1 MTFETRAFVP
11 VYRTA
16 EIRDIETRALA
27 GLQPPG
33 LMERAGLAAAQIARD
48 VTASGG
54 RVLIFAGPG
63 NNGGDA
69 FVVARQLKSWWF
81 KVSVVFTGDAEKLSA
96 DAKAA
101 YTAWRESGGGTVDD
115 IPADQR
121 WDLVID
127 GLFGI
132 GLQRALTG
140 NYADLVAAINALG
153 APVLAIDAPSGLETD
168 TGRVMGCAVRATHTA
183 TFIGL
188 KSGLLTLDG
197 PDHCGQIH
205 LCTLG
210 LDAAALHIAQGA
222 VIGSEVITSVLPR
235 RRANSH
241 KGDYGS
247 LGILGGAPGMIGA
260 ALLAGRAALNLGAG
274 RVYLGFLCAHSPG
287 VDPLQPELMLRT
299 VDEVLKLDHLNCL
312 AAGPG
317 LGQSPDAHHV
327 LAAALRTSL
336 PLVLDADALNLIAFD
351 AKLQQLVSQRTA
363 ATILTPHPAEAARL
377 LAGTT
382 ASVQADRIA
391 AACAIAA
398 RYRSFVVLKGAGS
411 VCALPDGAWFINTSG
426 NPGMA
431 SAGMG
436 DVLTGIIA
444 GLIAQGLS
452 LQDAAALGVAGGA
465 YLAGKRSAVLM
476 QNSGLGNVVNA
487 LTSFN
492 MIYGIP
498 VLLIITW
505 RGYKGKDAPEH
516 IIMGKKT
523 LTLLKELKLPH
534 RVLSDNYKADID
546 WAVSM
551 MEKRLMPVAIVLKEG
566 QLK

>member
-1 MTFETRAFVP
+1 MTFESRAFVP

-16 EIRDIETRALA
+16 DIRTIETRALV
-27 GLQPPG
+27 GLPPPG
-33 LMERAGLAAAQIARD
+33 LMERAGLAAAQIART

-69 FVVARQLKSWWF
+69 FVVARHLKAWWF
-81 KVSVVFTGDAEKLSA
+81 KVSVVFIGDAEKFPA

-101 YTAWRESGGGTVDD
+101 YAAWRTSGGGTLED
-115 IPADQR
+115 IPAGER

-132 GLQRALTG
+132 GLQRDLSG
-140 NYADLVAAINALG
+140 RYAECVAAINALD
-153 APVLAIDAPSGLETD
+153 APVLAIDAPSGLDTD
-168 TGRVMGCAVRATHTA
+168 TGRIMGCVVRATHTA

-188 KSGLLTLDG
+188 KPGLLTLDG
-197 PDHCGQIH
+197 PEHCGELH

-210 LDAAALHIAQGA
+210 LDATALQTAPGA
-222 VIGSEVITSVLPR
+222 VIGGAVIATALLP

-247 LGILGGAPGMIGA
+247 VGILGGAPGMIGA

-274 RVYLGFLCAHSPG
+274 RVYVGLLAADSAGY
-287 VDPLQPELMLRT
+287 DPLQPELMLRT
-299 VDEVLKLDHLNCL
+299 VDEMLKLDHLNCL
-312 AAGPG
+312 AVGPG

-327 LAAALRTSL
+327 LTAALHTRL

-351 AKLQQLVSQRTA
+351 AGLQQLVNGRTA
-363 ATILTPHPAEAARL
+363 TTLLTPHPAEAARL
-377 LAGTT
+377 LAATT
-382 ASVQADRIA
+382 AGVQADRVA

-411 VCALPDGAWFINTSG
+411 ICALPDGAWFVNTSG

-444 GLIAQGLS
+444 ALLAQG
-452 LQDAAALGVAGGA
+452 ANA
-465 YLAGKRSAVLM
+465 K
-476 QNSGLGNVVNA
+476 NA
-487 LTSFN
+487 LTA
-492 MIYGIP
+492 GVHLHGAAADALVAAGTGP
-498 VLLIITW
+498 VGMTAGEVTAAARALLNRRSTP
-505 RGYKGKDAPEH
+505 D
-516 IIMGKKT
+516 
-523 LTLLKELKLPH
+523 
-534 RVLSDNYKADID
+534 
-546 WAVSM
+546 
-551 MEKRLMPVAIVLKEG
+551 
-566 QLK
+566 

>member
-16 EIRDIETRALA
+16 EIRELETKALA

-33 LMERAGLAAAQIARD
+33 LMERAGLAAAEIARN

-69 FVVARQLKSWWF
+69 FVVARHLKSWWY

-101 YTAWRESGGGTVDD
+101 YAAWRGSGGGTVEAV
-115 IPADQR
+115 PAGQR

-132 GLQRALTG
+132 GLQRDLTG
-140 NYADLVAAINALG
+140 KHAEWVAAINALG
-153 APVLAIDAPSGLETD
+153 VPVLAIDAPSGLETD
-168 TGRVMGCAVRATHTA
+168 TGRVMGSAVRANHTA

-188 KSGLLTLDG
+188 KPGLLTLDG

-210 LDAAALHIAQGA
+210 LDATALHKAQGA
-222 VIGSEVITSVLPR
+222 VIGSDVIAAALPP

-247 LGILGGAPGMIGA
+247 VGIIGGAPGMIGA
-260 ALLAGRAALNLGAG
+260 AMLAGRAALNIGAG
-274 RVYLGFLCAHSPG
+274 RVYLGFLGADSPG

-299 VDEVLKLDHLNCL
+299 VVEVLKLDHLNCL
-312 AAGPG
+312 AVGPG
-317 LGQSPDAHHV
+317 LGQSPDAHYV
-327 LAAALRTSL
+327 LAAALRANL

-351 AKLQQLVSQRTA
+351 AQLQQLVSQRSQ

-382 ASVQADRIA
+382 ASVQADRIT

-398 RYRSFVVLKGAGS
+398 RYRCAVALKGAGS
-411 VCALPDGAWFINTSG
+411 ICALPDGAWFINTSG

-444 GLIAQGLS
+444 ALLAQGADAKHAL
-452 LQDAAALGVAGGA
+452 LAGVHLHGAAADSLVAGGTGPVGMTA
-465 YLAGKRSAVLM
+465 SEVTAAAR
-476 QNSGLGNVVNA
+476 A
-487 LTSFN
+487 LIN
-492 MIYGIP
+492 RQI
-498 VLLIITW
+498 
-505 RGYKGKDAPEH
+505 AP
-516 IIMGKKT
+516 
-523 LTLLKELKLPH
+523 
-534 RVLSDNYKADID
+534 A
-546 WAVSM
+546 
-551 MEKRLMPVAIVLKEG
+551 
-566 QLK
+566 

>member
-1 MTFETRAFVP
+1 MTFKSREFVP

-16 EIRDIETRALA
+16 EIRDIETRALE

-33 LMERAGLAAAQIARD
+33 LMERAGLAAAEIARN

-69 FVVARQLKSWWF
+69 FVVARHLKSWWY
-81 KVSVVFTGDAEKLSA
+81 KVSVVFTADAEKLSV

-101 YTAWRESGGGTVDD
+101 YAAWCDSGGGIVED
-115 IPADQR
+115 IPAGQR

-132 GLQRALTG
+132 GLQRDLTG
-140 NYADLVAAINALG
+140 KYAELIAIINALG
-153 APVLAIDAPSGLETD
+153 VPVLAIDAPSGLEAD
-168 TGRVMGCAVRATHTA
+168 TGRVMGSAVRANHTA

-188 KSGLLTLDG
+188 KPGLLTLDG

-210 LDAAALHIAQGA
+210 LDAAAVNAAQGA
-222 VIGSEVITSVLPR
+222 VIGSDIIAAVLPA

-247 LGILGGAPGMIGA
+247 LGIIGGAPGMVGA

-274 RVYLGFLCAHSPG
+274 RVYLGFLCADSPG

-312 AAGPG
+312 AVGPG
-317 LGQSPDAHHV
+317 LGQSPDAHYA
-327 LAAALRTSL
+327 LAAALRANL

-351 AKLQQLVSQRTA
+351 AGLQQLVSQRAA
-363 ATILTPHPAEAARL
+363 ATVLTPHPAEAARL

-382 ASVQADRIA
+382 ASVQADRIT

-411 VCALPDGAWFINTSG
+411 ICALPDGAWFINTSG

-436 DVLTGIIA
+436 DALTGIIA
-444 GLIAQGLS
+444 ALLAQGADAKYAL
-452 LQDAAALGVAGGA
+452 LAGVHLHGAAADSLVAGGTGPVGMT
-465 YLAGKRSAVLM
+465 AGEVIAPAR
-476 QNSGLGNVVNA
+476 A
-487 LTSFN
+487 LFN
-492 MIYGIP
+492 
-498 VLLIITW
+498 
-505 RGYKGKDAPEH
+505 RRFAP
-516 IIMGKKT
+516 
-523 LTLLKELKLPH
+523 
-534 RVLSDNYKADID
+534 D
-546 WAVSM
+546 
-551 MEKRLMPVAIVLKEG
+551 
-566 QLK
+566 